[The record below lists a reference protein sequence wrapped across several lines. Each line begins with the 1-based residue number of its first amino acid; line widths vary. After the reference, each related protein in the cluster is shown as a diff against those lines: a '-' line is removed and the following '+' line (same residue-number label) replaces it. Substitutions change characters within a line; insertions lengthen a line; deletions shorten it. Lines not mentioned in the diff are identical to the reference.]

1 MLKTDLHLIKKHLFG
16 DTLTDVERNRFDLQ
30 LNQDAEFQKNL
41 TAYQNTVRLIRRT
54 ARQEIRETLQQFEK
68 TGIFSKNEEKM
79 PFTFS
84 ILRGG
89 NRKVWSSAAAS
100 VALII
105 CLGIWYFQE
114 PNVTFE
120 KIAENNQYQ
129 TYNYLNLATVRSKQ
143 IPPKT
148 TAQTPFDADIAYLTA
163 RYGADNAQKLSSA
176 MLDLKDK
183 RFVQAAVTLAEL
195 AFVAENDSM
204 RLSRGDAFLGAND
217 VDKAIA
223 DYNVVVQ
230 NQTTPYKDI
239 RMIAEWHL
247 ALAYLKKGDQ
257 NESRRRINII
267 VQTANHN
274 FQREAKEVLEK
285 W

>member
-1 MLKTDLHLIKKHLFG
+1 MLKADLHLIKKHLFG
-16 DTLTDVERNRFDLQ
+16 ETLTDVERIRFDQ
-30 LNQDAEFQKNL
+30 QSNQDAEFQKNY
-41 TAYQNTVRLIRRT
+41 ADYQKIVRLIRRA
-54 ARQEIRETLQQFEK
+54 ARQEMRGALQQFEK
-68 TGIFSKNEEKM
+68 TGIFQKDEEKQH
-79 PFTFS
+79 FS
-84 ILRGG
+84 FFILRGG
-89 NRKVWSSAAAS
+89 NWKVWSLAAAS
-100 VALII
+100 MALII

-120 KIAENNQYQ
+120 KVAENTQYRSF
-129 TYNYLNLATVRSKQ
+129 NYLNLATVRSKQ
-143 IPPKT
+143 APPKT
-148 TAQTPFDADIAYLTA
+148 TEKTPFDADIAYLTA

-183 RFVQAAVTLAEL
+183 RFEQAAATLAGL
-195 AFVAENDSM
+195 TFVAENDSM

-217 VDKAIA
+217 TDKAIA
-223 DYNVVVQ
+223 DYNVVVK

-257 NESRRRINII
+257 KESRRRVEII
-267 VQTANHN
+267 AQTANHN
-274 FQREAKEVLEK
+274 FQIEAKEVLEK

>member
-1 MLKTDLHLIKKHLFG
+1 MLKADLHLIKKQLFG
-16 DTLTDVERNRFDLQ
+16 EILTDAELIRFDQQ
-30 LNQDAEFQKNL
+30 LNQDTEFKKNYIE
-41 TAYQNTVRLIRRT
+41 YQDTVRLIRRA
-54 ARQEIRETLQQFEK
+54 ARQEMRETLQQFEK
-68 TGIFSKNEEKM
+68 TGTFPKGTEK
-79 PFTFS
+79 PHFPLF

-89 NRKVWSSAAAS
+89 NWKVWSSAAAS

-120 KIAENNQYQ
+120 KVAENTQYRPF
-129 TYNYLNLATVRSKQ
+129 NYLNLATVRSKQ
-143 IPPKT
+143 APPKMT
-148 TAQTPFDADIAYLTA
+148 EQTPFDVDIAYLTA
-163 RYGADNAQKLSSA
+163 RYGVENAQKLSSA

-183 RFVQAAVTLAEL
+183 RFTQAATTLADL
-195 AFVAENDSM
+195 AFVVENDSM
-204 RLSRGDAFLGAND
+204 LLSRGDAYLGAND

-223 DYNVVVQ
+223 DYNIVVQ

-247 ALAYLKKGDQ
+247 ALAYLKKGDR
-257 NESRRRINII
+257 NESRRCIHII
-267 VQTANHN
+267 AQTANHS